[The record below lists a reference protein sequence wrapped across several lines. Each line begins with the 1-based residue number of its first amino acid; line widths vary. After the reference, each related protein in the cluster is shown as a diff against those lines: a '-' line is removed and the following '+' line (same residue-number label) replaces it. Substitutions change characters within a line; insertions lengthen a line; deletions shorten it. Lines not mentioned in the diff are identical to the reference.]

1 MNLDYHRKNAL
12 KMNHMKKIFIS
23 EFAKILMECYKYL
36 CASLLIFK
44 TEFTTGRISNILR
57 LETKPHK

>member
-1 MNLDYHRKNAL
+1 
-12 KMNHMKKIFIS
+12 MNHMKKIFIS

-44 TEFTTGRISNILR
+44 TDRQNIKYFKIGDKTT
-57 LETKPHK
+57 